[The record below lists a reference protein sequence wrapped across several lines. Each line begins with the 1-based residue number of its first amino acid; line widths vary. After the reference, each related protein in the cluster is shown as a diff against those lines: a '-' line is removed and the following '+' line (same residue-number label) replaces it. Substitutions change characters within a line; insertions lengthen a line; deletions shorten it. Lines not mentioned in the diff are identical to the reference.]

1 MSPWR
6 IPTHLREKINS
17 DYLKTKVRL
26 RWYEGGGRPAERS
39 FLEAK
44 LRVGARRRK
53 VRLETAF
60 SGTWL
65 THTALHDQALRR
77 IPQEL
82 RPLGVP
88 VPSQLRPVLRI
99 RYTRDRFVD
108 PLAGVRISLDADIS
122 APAVNRELLS
132 VPNPLPLDTA
142 VVEVKGQ
149 ARELLRTP
157 IKEPEEIGFIMLVIA
172 ASLACATF
180 KLAFLGIILG
190 IGVIALF
197 AQRFAAGAL
206 TGTPR
211 GGLVVVSVPDREGQS
226 ASREIAELLNHRLAD
241 GRLESLSQGEDSTV
255 VSYAFSALS
264 HDALLALQTELRE
277 KSAGATV
284 NIFFHR
290 SAAI

>member
-1 MSPWR
+1 MLAHPVEADSPLAVSKTSFELKFTIDGRNITAVRRWLTSICQPDPLFPR
-6 IPTHLREKINS
+6 GVVNSIYFDTPDLHHLREKINS

-65 THTALHDQALRR
+65 TRTALHDQALRR

-108 PLAGVRISLDADIS
+108 PLAGVRISLDAEIS

-149 ARELLRTP
+149 ARELPTVIRSLTDLGGRKRSFCKYRACYEHTA
-157 IKEPEEIGFIMLVIA
+157 IGPA
-172 ASLACATF
+172 RRA
-180 KLAFLGIILG
+180 
-190 IGVIALF
+190 
-197 AQRFAAGAL
+197 
-206 TGTPR
+206 
-211 GGLVVVSVPDREGQS
+211 
-226 ASREIAELLNHRLAD
+226 
-241 GRLESLSQGEDSTV
+241 
-255 VSYAFSALS
+255 
-264 HDALLALQTELRE
+264 
-277 KSAGATV
+277 
-284 NIFFHR
+284 
-290 SAAI
+290 

>member
-1 MSPWR
+1 MLAHPVEADSPLAVSETSFERR
-6 IPTHLREKINS
+6 ICTICGRRSTAIISRPRFVCGGT
-17 DYLKTKVRL
+17 
-26 RWYEGGGRPAERS
+26 EGGGRPAERS

-65 THTALHDQALRR
+65 TRTALHDQALRR

-99 RYTRDRFVD
+99 RYTRGRFVD

-122 APAVNRELLS
+122 APAVNRKLLS

-149 ARELLRTP
+149 ARELPTVIRHLTDLGGRKRSFCKYRACYEHTA
-157 IKEPEEIGFIMLVIA
+157 IGPA
-172 ASLACATF
+172 W
-180 KLAFLGIILG
+180 
-190 IGVIALF
+190 
-197 AQRFAAGAL
+197 RAG
-206 TGTPR
+206 T
-211 GGLVVVSVPDREGQS
+211 
-226 ASREIAELLNHRLAD
+226 
-241 GRLESLSQGEDSTV
+241 QG
-255 VSYAFSALS
+255 
-264 HDALLALQTELRE
+264 
-277 KSAGATV
+277 
-284 NIFFHR
+284 
-290 SAAI
+290 